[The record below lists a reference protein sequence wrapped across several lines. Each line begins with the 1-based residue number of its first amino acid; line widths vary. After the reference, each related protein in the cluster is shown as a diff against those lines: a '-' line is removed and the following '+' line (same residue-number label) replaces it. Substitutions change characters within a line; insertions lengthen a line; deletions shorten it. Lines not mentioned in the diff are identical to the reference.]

1 MQIPSSETI
10 LDAFVHGQECAQ
22 VTLAPLARRLGLTCR
37 QAQRLTACFGGG
49 MGCQGP
55 CGAVS
60 AALMALGLAYGH
72 DGPDQ
77 LARKEALLA
86 RRQALLAEV
95 QSAFGSVRCDG
106 ILAGH
111 PHAGPGYNPICAQVV
126 RHVLSTLDATLAPE
140 TEGP

>member
-1 MQIPSSETI
+1 MQMPSSESI
-10 LDAFVHGQECAQ
+10 LDAFAHGQECAQ
-22 VTLAPLARRLGLTCR
+22 ATLSPLAQRLGLTCR

-77 LARKEALLA
+77 LARKQALLD
-86 RRQALLAEV
+86 RRQALLADV
-95 QSAFGSVRCDG
+95 QSTFGSVRCDG
-106 ILAGH
+106 ILASH
-111 PHAGPGYNPICAQVV
+111 PHADPGYNPVCAQVV
-126 RHVLSTLDATLAPE
+126 RHVLALLDAELAPE
-140 TEGP
+140 APRP

>member
-1 MQIPSSETI
+1 MQMPSVESI
-10 LDAFVHGQECAQ
+10 LDAFTHGQECAQ
-22 VTLAPLARRLGLTCR
+22 VTLAPLACRLGLTRR

-72 DGPDQ
+72 DGPNQ
-77 LARKEALLA
+77 FARKQALLD

-95 QSAFGSVRCDG
+95 QSAFGSVCCDG
-106 ILAGH
+106 ILASH
-111 PHAGPGYNPICAQVV
+111 PYAGPGYNPVCAQVV
-126 RHVLSTLDATLAPE
+126 RHVLALLDAELAPE
-140 TEGP
+140 AMLP